1 MASLRRPSAAI
12 QKGQGNHGLI
22 QSGPRPPLP
31 SDHEKKRDARKSTV
45 GDKIR
50 KRMSMRYMGTDQL
63 PSEPIPPIPIPG
75 RGAGVA
81 GGDFLDSDPY
91 GGADFT
97 PLPDDAETGE
107 TYFNQFGSPEFK
119 QSGFGQGGPSTSP
132 EKSLHI
138 ENNRAG
144 FGSGARLAL
153 NNEEGIRRRGA
164 EDLTREEEF
173 DLNELDKDDFNL
185 NDYLRRTLTGADDE
199 EKKRFKAA
207 LMREKQNN
215 KKELQKNVFR
225 HYAEFVTISKEISTL
240 ENDMLDLKELL
251 GQWKDLPQLMGMEDT
266 LAPTLDKS
274 GNVER
279 RRTQRNSVMDLQNLY
294 KSQLTQLWSTVEGS
308 QKYLP
313 LVPGRHLVF
322 ETHNFI
328 ELNAATYKAKQN
340 VSMFLL
346 NDLLLIAGRRRM
358 KSANTPTLSNGSN
371 GDSLDKERERGR
383 MVAERCWVLADLVVV
398 DVKDSGD
405 LTNALKIRRGKEVCV
420 YRTSKP
426 EDKKAL
432 LAAFRQVSQEL
443 GEKKRKESEKEQERR
458 KSMWHGD
465 KPGGPSNS
473 APALPGMMS
482 PGRPLSMIGMSMA
495 DSKDLRW
502 IDEYGDEL
510 TMAIARRDW
519 EESVRLVERGQ
530 DLQKTVSS
538 NQSASTLLST
548 KLDQLRPTLINQI
561 LHDLSCSQII
571 RKSQTSILVSFL
583 NRLNCSDLA
592 RNTFLKS
599 RKDLMLRRIRSIKCE
614 GDISIYISELAVVCF
629 TIIRHTSDWF
639 MNAFKENRMASG
651 FITWA
656 KEQIET
662 FADMFRR
669 QVYAPNVE
677 QTVADECI
685 RVTASHNRKLLRD
698 VGLDFTYLLS
708 TLLQPDPSALSPH
721 PIFNTSGSLN
731 PPATTTANQSSSPQ
745 PQSQSSRMPEPPSM
759 GRQTSGYAPSLG
771 RSDSAYSGSGSHT
784 LQREGS
790 GTSMSRDR
798 SYGASSSDGRVGNT
812 APLSIPSRPR
822 GASGTSRQSPLS
834 PDSGRSTPL
843 AGTPRGER
851 PVLPPRSERR
861 SDT

>member
-12 QKGQGNHGLI
+12 HKTQNDRGPI

-31 SDHEKKRDARKSTV
+31 GDNDKKRDARKSKV

-63 PSEPIPPIPIPG
+63 PTENIPPLPG
-75 RGAGVA
+75 Q
-81 GGDFLDSDPY
+81 GDFLDSDPY

-97 PLPDDAETGE
+97 PLPISTPNDPSAGE
-107 TYFNQFGSPEFK
+107 SYFDQFGSPEFK
-119 QSGFGQGGPSTSP
+119 QSGFGTSP
-132 EKSLHI
+132 VDTT
-138 ENNRAG
+138 NRAG
-144 FGSGARLAL
+144 FGAGSRLLAG
-153 NNEEGIRRRGA
+153 EEGIRRRGA
-164 EDLTREEEF
+164 EDMTREEEF
-173 DLNELDKDDFNL
+173 DLEELNNEGFDLG
-185 NDYLRRTLTGADDE
+185 DYLRRTLTGADEE
-199 EKKRFKAA
+199 EKKRFRAA
-207 LMREKQNN
+207 VMRERGSN
-215 KKELQKNVFR
+215 KREMQKNVFR

-251 GQWKDLPQLMGMEDT
+251 GQWKDLPQLMGMQDT

-322 ETHNFI
+322 ETHNFV

-346 NDLLLIAGRRRM
+346 NDLLLIAGRRRL
-358 KSANTPTLSNGSN
+358 KSAQPASTSGES
-371 GDSLDKERERGR
+371 GERERERERGR

-426 EDKKAL
+426 EDKKSL

-458 KSMWHGD
+458 KSMWHGE
-465 KPGGPSNS
+465 KPGGPSTGS
-473 APALPGMMS
+473 PALPSLMS
-482 PGRPLSMIGMSMA
+482 PGRPLSTIGMSMA

-519 EESVRLVERGQ
+519 EEAVKLVERGR
-530 DLQKTVSS
+530 DLLKTVSS
-538 NQSASTLLST
+538 NPSALTLLST
-548 KLDQLRPTLINQI
+548 RLDQLTPTLINQI
-561 LHDLSCSQII
+561 LHDLSSTQI
-571 RKSQTSILVSFL
+571 RKTNTSLLISYL
-583 NRLNCSDLA
+583 NRLDCSDMGKD
-592 RNTFLKS
+592 TFLKS
-599 RKDLMLRRIRSIKCE
+599 RRELMIKRIRSIKCE
-614 GDISIYISELAVVCF
+614 GDISIYVSELSVVCF
-629 TIIRHTSDWF
+629 TIIRHTSDWY

-662 FADMFRR
+662 FSDMFRR

-677 QTVADECI
+677 QGVVDECV
-685 RVTASHNRKLLRD
+685 RVTASHNRKCG
-698 VGLDFTYLLS
+698 VK
-708 TLLQPDPSALSPH
+708 
-721 PIFNTSGSLN
+721 
-731 PPATTTANQSSSPQ
+731 
-745 PQSQSSRMPEPPSM
+745 
-759 GRQTSGYAPSLG
+759 
-771 RSDSAYSGSGSHT
+771 
-784 LQREGS
+784 
-790 GTSMSRDR
+790 
-798 SYGASSSDGRVGNT
+798 
-812 APLSIPSRPR
+812 
-822 GASGTSRQSPLS
+822 
-834 PDSGRSTPL
+834 
-843 AGTPRGER
+843 
-851 PVLPPRSERR
+851 RR
-861 SDT
+861 SRTGHMDLGWGKEDKERGGIWEKREISR

>member
-12 QKGQGNHGLI
+12 PKGQGDRGPI
-22 QSGPRPPLP
+22 QSGPRPALP
-31 SDHEKKRDARKSTV
+31 GDHDKKKDARKSKV

-50 KRMSMRYMGTDQL
+50 KRMSMRYMGNDQL
-63 PSEPIPPIPIPG
+63 PSESIPPLPG
-75 RGAGVA
+75 QAT
-81 GGDFLDSDPY
+81 DFLDSDPY

-97 PLPDDAETGE
+97 PMPMTDDGQGE
-107 TYFNQFGSPEFK
+107 QFFNQFGSPEFK
-119 QSGFGQGGPSTSP
+119 QSGFGQSPVDTS
-132 EKSLHI
+132 
-138 ENNRAG
+138 NRAG
-144 FGSGARLAL
+144 FGSGSRLL
-153 NNEEGIRRRGA
+153 GGEEGIRRRGA
-164 EDLTREEEF
+164 EDMTREEEF
-173 DLNELDKDDFNL
+173 DLHELNNEDFNIG
-185 NDYLRRTLTGADDE
+185 DYLRRTLTGADEE

-207 LMREKQNN
+207 LMREKGNN

-274 GNVER
+274 GNIER

-322 ETHNFI
+322 ETHNFV

-358 KSANTPTLSNGSN
+358 KTAQSSSTGENGER
-371 GDSLDKERERGR
+371 ERERGR

-426 EDKKAL
+426 EDKKSL

-458 KSMWHGD
+458 KSMWHGE
-465 KPGGPSNS
+465 KPGGPSS
-473 APALPGMMS
+473 STPALPGLMS
-482 PGRPLSMIGMSMA
+482 PGRPLSTTGMSMA

-519 EESVRLVERGQ
+519 EEAVKLVERGR
-530 DLQKTVSS
+530 DLLKTVSS
-538 NQSASTLLST
+538 NPSAHTLLST
-548 KLDQLRPTLINQI
+548 RLDQLSPTLINQI
-561 LHDLSCSQII
+561 LHDLASTQI
-571 RKSQTSILVSFL
+571 RKTNTSTLISYL
-583 NRLNCSDLA
+583 NRLDCSDMGKD
-592 RNTFLKS
+592 TFLRS
-599 RKDLMLRRIRSIKCE
+599 RKELMIKRIRSIKCE
-614 GDISIYISELAVVCF
+614 GDISIYISELSVVCF
-629 TIIRHTSDWF
+629 TIIRHTSDWY
-639 MNAFKENRMASG
+639 MNAFKENRMASA

-656 KEQIET
+656 KEQIEM

-677 QTVADECI
+677 QNVVDECV

-708 TLLQPDPSALSPH
+708 TLLQPDPSASSPH
-721 PIFNTSGSLN
+721 PIFNTSATSST
-731 PPATTTANQSSSPQ
+731 PATSSL
-745 PQSQSSRMPEPPSM
+745 SQPPSQAPTM
-759 GRQTSGYAPSLG
+759 GRQGSGYAPSLG
-771 RSDSAYSGSGSHT
+771 RSDSEYNGGYH
-784 LQREGS
+784 LHREGS
-790 GTSMSRDR
+790 GTSMGRQRSSDGRDR
-798 SYGASSSDGRVGNT
+798 SDSRVGNT
-812 APLSIPSRPR
+812 APLSIPSRQR
-822 GASGTSRQSPLS
+822 GAGGQSPLS

-843 AGTPRGER
+843 AGQRDDG

-861 SDT
+861 GISSQGRDSESIL

>member
-12 QKGQGNHGLI
+12 QRGQGNHGPI
-22 QSGPRPPLP
+22 QSGPRPPVP
-31 SDHEKKRDARKSTV
+31 VEIDKKKDARKSKV

-50 KRMSMRYMGTDQL
+50 KRMSMRYMGTDQIPSGPVPPL
-63 PSEPIPPIPIPG
+63 PG
-75 RGAGVA
+75 Q
-81 GGDFLDSDPY
+81 GDFLDSDPY

-97 PLPDDAETGE
+97 PLPDDAQGGE
-107 TYFNQFGSPEFK
+107 SYFNEFGSPEFA
-119 QSGFGQGGPSTSP
+119 QSGFGTGSAS
-132 EKSLHI
+132 
-138 ENNRAG
+138 NDNRAG
-144 FGSGARLAL
+144 IGSGSGPASASGSRIIA
-153 NNEEGIRRRGA
+153 EEGIRRRGA
-164 EDLTREEEF
+164 EDATREQEWDLDELNKDGF
-173 DLNELDKDDFNL
+173 DIQ
-185 NDYLRRTLTGADDE
+185 DYLRRTLTGADED

-207 LMREKQNN
+207 LMREKQGN

-274 GNVER
+274 GNIER

-294 KSQLTQLWSTVEGS
+294 KTQLTQLWSTVEGS

-313 LVPGRHLVF
+313 LVPGRHLVY
-322 ETHNFI
+322 ETHNFV

-358 KSANTPTLSNGSN
+358 KSVVTN
-371 GDSLDKERERGR
+371 GDGNDKERERGR

-426 EDKKAL
+426 EDKKSL
-432 LAAFRQVSQEL
+432 LGAFRQVSQEL

-465 KPGGPSNS
+465 KGGGPSS
-473 APALPGMMS
+473 GGPSLPGIMS
-482 PGRPLSMIGMSMA
+482 PGRPLSTIGVSMA

-519 EESVRLVERGQ
+519 DEAVNLVERGR
-530 DLQKTVSS
+530 DLLKTVSS
-538 NQSASTLLST
+538 NPSALTLLTTRLDQLTPSLIHQISHDLSSPQIRKTVTGNLVSLLT
-548 KLDQLRPTLINQI
+548 KLD
-561 LHDLSCSQII
+561 
-571 RKSQTSILVSFL
+571 
-583 NRLNCSDLA
+583 CSDLA
-592 RNTFLKS
+592 RDTFLRS
-599 RKDLMLRRIRSIKCE
+599 RKEVMLKRVRSIKCE

-629 TIIRHTSDWF
+629 TVIRHTSDWF
-639 MNAFKENRMASG
+639 MGAFKENRMASG
-651 FITWA
+651 FVTWA

-662 FADMFRR
+662 FSDMFRR

-677 QTVADECI
+677 ESVAEECI
-685 RVTASHNRKLLRD
+685 RVTASQNRKLLRD

-708 TLLQPDPSALSPH
+708 TLLQADPTVSVPH
-721 PIFNTSGSLN
+721 PIFNNSASLST
-731 PPATTTANQSSSPQ
+731 PATGYHMGERSA
-745 PQSQSSRMPEPPSM
+745 EAPPM
-759 GRQTSGYAPSLG
+759 GRQSSGYAPSLG
-771 RSDSAYSGSGSHT
+771 RSDSGYTGAGT
-784 LQREGS
+784 PALRREGS

-798 SYGASSSDGRVGNT
+798 SYGASSTDVRVGNT
-812 APLSIPSRPR
+812 APLSIPPR
-822 GASGTSRQSPLS
+822 TKVPGIHSPIS
-834 PDSGRSTPL
+834 PSSGRSTPL
-843 AGTPRGER
+843 SGTPRDEN
-851 PVLPPRSERR
+851 PSLPFR
-861 SDT
+861 SDRRGNGQVRSSESLL

>member
-12 QKGQGNHGLI
+12 PKGQGNDG
-22 QSGPRPPLP
+22 GPRPPVP
-31 SDHEKKRDARKSTV
+31 SMNEKKKDARKSKV

-50 KRMSMRYMGTDQL
+50 KRMSMRYMGNDQL
-63 PSEPIPPIPIPG
+63 PISTIPPLPITG
-75 RGAGVA
+75 QN
-81 GGDFLDSDPY
+81 DFLDSDPY

-97 PLPDDAETGE
+97 PLPDDAQTGE
-107 TYFNQFGSPEFK
+107 TYFNQFGSPEFSK
-119 QSGFGQGGPSTSP
+119 LGFSNSDNLKDDEELSNINKLGSTSR
-132 EKSLHI
+132 SLLI
-138 ENNRAG
+138 EQ
-144 FGSGARLAL
+144 
-153 NNEEGIRRRGA
+153 EGIKRRGA

-173 DLNELDKDDFNL
+173 DLNELNKEDFNL
-185 NDYLRRTLTGADDE
+185 NDYLRRTLTGADEE

-207 LMREKQNN
+207 LMREKGKN

-240 ENDMLDLKELL
+240 ENDMLDLKDLL
-251 GQWKDLPQLMGMEDT
+251 GQWKDLPQLMGMADT

-274 GNVER
+274 GNIER

-322 ETHNFI
+322 ETHNFV

-358 KSANTPTLSNGSN
+358 KSATPAEG
-371 GDSLDKERERGR
+371 GEKEKERGR

-420 YRTSKP
+420 YRTSQP
-426 EDKKAL
+426 EDKKSL

-458 KSMWHGD
+458 KSMWHGE
-465 KPGGPSNS
+465 KPGGPSS
-473 APALPGMMS
+473 GTPVLPGLMS
-482 PGRPLSMIGMSMA
+482 SGRPLSTIGMSMA

-519 EESVRLVERGQ
+519 EESVKFAERGR
-530 DLQKTVSS
+530 DLLKTVSS
-538 NQSASTLLST
+538 NQSALSLLT
-548 KLDQLRPTLINQI
+548 AKLDQLTPTLINQI
-561 LHDLSCSQII
+561 LHDLSSSQI
-571 RKSQTSILVSFL
+571 RKNQTATLVSYL
-583 NRLNCSDLA
+583 NRLGYSDQA
-592 RNTFLKS
+592 RDVFLRA
-599 RKDLMLRRIRSIKCE
+599 RKDLMLKRIRSIKCE
-614 GDISIYISELAVVCF
+614 GDISIYISELSVVCF

-639 MNAFKENRMASG
+639 INAFKENMMASG
-651 FITWA
+651 FTTWA

-669 QVYAPNVE
+669 QVYAPNVD
-677 QTVADECI
+677 QSVVDECL

-708 TLLQPDPSALSPH
+708 TILQPDPSSSLPHQLFDKAFTSNTQGAGQSNQISYQQPPKLSSD
-721 PIFNTSGSLN
+721 TR
-731 PPATTTANQSSSPQ
+731 QSSGFKPTIGRTDSEISAR
-745 PQSQSSRMPEPPSM
+745 SQRSV
-759 GRQTSGYAPSLG
+759 GRE
-771 RSDSAYSGSGSHT
+771 D
-784 LQREGS
+784 S
-790 GTSMSRDR
+790 GTSMNRDR
-798 SYGASSSDGRVGNT
+798 SYSSSSRDGLKVGNT

-822 GASGTSRQSPLS
+822 GPGVHSPISSGSGQST
-834 PDSGRSTPL
+834 RL
-843 AGTPRGER
+843 AD
-851 PVLPPRSERR
+851 LK
-861 SDT
+861 

>member
-12 QKGQGNHGLI
+12 PKGQGGHGPI
-22 QSGPRPPLP
+22 QSGPRPPMP
-31 SDHEKKRDARKSTV
+31 GDHEKKRDARKSKV

-50 KRMSMRYMGTDQL
+50 KRMSMRYMGADQL
-63 PSEPIPPIPIPG
+63 PPSAVPPLPTQ
-75 RGAGVA
+75 
-81 GGDFLDSDPY
+81 GDFLDSDPY

-97 PLPDDAETGE
+97 PLPDDAQTGE
-107 TYFNQFGSPEFK
+107 TYFNQFGSPEFQ
-119 QSGFGQGGPSTSP
+119 QSAFGG
-132 EKSLHI
+132 
-138 ENNRAG
+138 AG
-144 FGSGARLAL
+144 RVSDRDEGDA
-153 NNEEGIRRRGA
+153 EQEGIRRRGA

-173 DLNELDKDDFNL
+173 DLAELDKEDFDI
-185 NDYLRRTLTGADDE
+185 NDYLRRTLTGADEE

-207 LMREKQNN
+207 LMREKGNN
-215 KKELQKNVFR
+215 QKELQKNVFR

-251 GQWKDLPQLMGMEDT
+251 GQWKDLPQLMGMQDT

-274 GNVER
+274 GNIER

-322 ETHNFI
+322 ETHNFV

-358 KSANTPTLSNGSN
+358 KSAATSDG
-371 GDSLDKERERGR
+371 GDKERERGR

-426 EDKKAL
+426 EDKKSL

-458 KSMWHGD
+458 KSMWHGE
-465 KPGGPSNS
+465 KPGGTSHG

-482 PGRPLSMIGMSMA
+482 PGRPLSTIGMSMA

-519 EESVRLVERGQ
+519 EESVKLAERGR
-530 DLQKTVSS
+530 DLLKTVSS
-538 NQSASTLLST
+538 NQSALALLT
-548 KLDQLRPTLINQI
+548 AKLDQLSPTLMNQI
-561 LHDLSCSQII
+561 LHDLSSAQI
-571 RKSQTSILVSFL
+571 RKNQTATLVSYL
-583 NRLNCSDLA
+583 ARLNCADQA
-592 RNTFLKS
+592 RDVFLKS
-599 RKDLMLRRIRSIKCE
+599 RKELMLKRIRSIKCE
-614 GDISIYISELAVVCF
+614 GDISIYNSELSVVCF

-639 MNAFKENRMASG
+639 MNAFKENMMASG
-651 FITWA
+651 FTTWA

-677 QTVADECI
+677 QSVVDECL
-685 RVTASHNRKLLRD
+685 RVTASQNRKLLRD

-708 TLLQPDPSALSPH
+708 TLLQPDPSIPGPNA
-721 PIFNTSGSLN
+721 IFNNFNTSTFSGN
-731 PPATTTANQSSSPQ
+731 NGNNTRNQPSPQ
-745 PQSQSSRMPEPPSM
+745 PQPQSTMT
-759 GRQTSGYAPSLG
+759 RQTSGYAPSMG
-771 RSDSAYSGSGSHT
+771 RSDSAAGYQVDAPTQSQSQSASYAG
-784 LQREGS
+784 
-790 GTSMSRDR
+790 RDR
-798 SYGASSSDGRVGNT
+798 SHSNSSRDGGRAGNT
-812 APLSIPSRPR
+812 APLNIPSRQKGTGIHSPISPN
-822 GASGTSRQSPLS
+822 SGQSSPLPS
-834 PDSGRSTPL
+834 PATL
-843 AGTPRGER
+843 AGSSGGPT
-851 PVLPPRSERR
+851 LPMR
-861 SDT
+861 SDRRGNAPSASQTS